1 MTLFPCF
8 LQKKSM
14 RVVVKKKETTA
25 ILAYT
30 KCKGIMSLMLA
41 VQFFLN
47 NLFISIVENK
57 KKCNYE

>member
-1 MTLFPCF
+1 
-8 LQKKSM
+8 
-14 RVVVKKKETTA
+14 VVVKKKETTA

>member
-1 MTLFPCF
+1 
-8 LQKKSM
+8 
-14 RVVVKKKETTA
+14 VVDKKKETTA
-25 ILAYT
+25 ILADI

-57 KKCNYE
+57 KKCNMSR